1 MNTILLILYI
11 LMIVVFVMCNIIG
24 YSFPIKNAK
33 NKTRSMIISII
44 LILVGMIGAFLWG
57 FYFNDVIKILGF
69 N

>member
-33 NKTRSMIISII
+33 NKTRNMIISII
-44 LILVGMIGAFLWG
+44 LILVGMVGAFLWG
-57 FYFNDVIKILGF
+57 FYFDKVIKILGF

>member
-11 LMIVVFVMCNIIG
+11 LMFVAFVRCNAIG
-24 YSFPIKNAK
+24 INLPIKNAK

-44 LILVGMIGAFLWG
+44 LILVGMVGAFLWG

-69 N
+69 

>member
-33 NKTRSMIISII
+33 NKTRNMIISII
-44 LILVGMIGAFLWG
+44 LILDGMVGAFLWG
-57 FYFNDVIKILGF
+57 FYFDDVRKILGF